1 MSKAQFISNKTAVI
15 AAILIIVIA
24 IGGKLVDGGALNEE
38 SVHPTRVA
46 VLEHDFERLLVTA
59 PMDVVVNLSTEEWSG
74 PIAITE
80 PSLRWRFEPFNR
92 YELRL
97 AGEDTVYTFPK
108 GAGEGHH
115 DFGTKRPFIFRVR
128 SLEPGNWARL
138 TVERTK

>member
-1 MSKAQFISNKTAVI
+1 MKSAQFISNKTAVI
-15 AAILIIVIA
+15 AAILIIAIA
-24 IGGKLVDGGALNEE
+24 IGRKLVDGNTLNEE
-38 SVHPTRVA
+38 SVSPTRVA

-59 PMDVVVNLSTEEWSG
+59 PMDVVINLSAEEWSG

-80 PSLRWRFEPFNR
+80 PNLRWRFEPFKG

-97 AGEDTVYTFPK
+97 AGEDTVYTFQK

-128 SLEPGNWARL
+128 SLEPNNWARL
-138 TVERTK
+138 TVERTR